1 MKSLDELRKIRDEVK
16 KSLDLRA
23 GQHRAK
29 IIVGLGTC
37 GIAAGA
43 RDTMKAFLD
52 ALDAAGVQ
60 DVMVSATGC
69 AGFCE
74 QEPLVEVQMQ
84 DAKSVWYGHVDA
96 AAAQRI
102 VGTHIVGGKV
112 VEQLVFDK
120 E

>member
-16 KSLDLRA
+16 KSLELRA

-29 IIVGLGTC
+29 IVVGMGTC

-43 RDTMKAFLD
+43 RDTMRAFME
-52 ALDAAGVQ
+52 ALEKGGMS
-60 DVMVSATGC
+60 DVIVTATGC

-74 QEPLVEVQMQ
+74 QEPLVEVEIQGQ
-84 DAKSVWYGHVDA
+84 APVRYGHVDA

-102 VGTHIVGGKV
+102 VKEHVAGGQPVK
-112 VEQLVFDK
+112 ELVFG
-120 E
+120 